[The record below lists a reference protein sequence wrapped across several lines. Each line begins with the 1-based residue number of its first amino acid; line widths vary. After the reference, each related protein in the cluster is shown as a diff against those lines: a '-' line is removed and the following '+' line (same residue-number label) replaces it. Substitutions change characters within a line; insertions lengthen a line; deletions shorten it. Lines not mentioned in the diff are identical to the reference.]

1 MSGTKLNGRGKDM
14 RSNKPDD
21 WNYEQKKTAL
31 MIRFFPDELS
41 RFFDYKDSINNKEPI
56 GKFIDT
62 LVREASKRG

>member
-1 MSGTKLNGRGKDM
+1 M

-21 WNYEQKKTAL
+21 WKYAEQQKKTAL
-31 MIRFFPDELS
+31 MIRFLPEELS